1 MNKLSRSDAW
11 NLLTEYTQTEALQHH
26 ALAVE
31 AVMAHF
37 GRLNGEDE
45 EIWGVAGL
53 LHDLDYEKFP
63 EQHCQ
68 KSEEIMRER
77 GLDELYIRAMNC
89 HGWAFALMLS
99 HKASWKKPFTPWMS
113 FAD

>member
-37 GRLNGEDE
+37 GRL
-45 EIWGVAGL
+45 V
-53 LHDLDYEKFP
+53 DLGRSRP
-63 EQHCQ
+63 P
-68 KSEEIMRER
+68 
-77 GLDELYIRAMNC
+77 A
-89 HGWAFALMLS
+89 
-99 HKASWKKPFTPWMS
+99 
-113 FAD
+113 